1 MKIVA
6 PLGMKADLIDGF
18 QVDEIGSYKIKGLG
32 TMELINVEGNLA
44 LARKHGTASD

>member
-6 PLGMKADLIDGF
+6 PISMKYDLIDGF

-32 TMELINVEGNLA
+32 SVELINVEGNLS
-44 LARKHGTASD
+44 LSRGASSAF